1 MGAFPLLLL
10 PTNEHQRIHPYW
22 RQNLWLIHFFVHS
35 FIIISR
41 SQSLP
46 ATRRFHLSIENKM
59 SSRTYNP
66 SVSELNKAIAGYLA
80 KDVSD
85 NVQRSRNEIWGAD
98 VGLLARM
105 TPCLTLPFPFSGVS
119 RSTLVSPWCS
129 LTPWFHLPPWQYH
142 KAKDIHP
149 HLKQDHP
156 DWYLPERRV
165 AKFTKRLK
173 AGTPISDADE
183 EMSVMSQRSGGS
195 WGKLFSSKNLDKLV

>member
-1 MGAFPLLLL
+1 MTRSWPKAKITLELCPSGLDTIASCQQLQECRNEGAEVLSQSKTRTRTSTIFTSLKSDGGFPPLLL

-35 FIIISR
+35 FIISR
-41 SQSLP
+41 SQSLH

-129 LTPWFHLPPWQYH
+129 LTP
-142 KAKDIHP
+142 
-149 HLKQDHP
+149 
-156 DWYLPERRV
+156 
-165 AKFTKRLK
+165 
-173 AGTPISDADE
+173 
-183 EMSVMSQRSGGS
+183 
-195 WGKLFSSKNLDKLV
+195 